1 MLLLSLLACSAAE
14 KILGSWSSYCSCLS
28 VCINTF
34 SIHASLIL
42 LINFLSLFVWFHQHI
57 FHSCFRPLFHNRKI
71 WGVGLMYLQ
80 IHTYLLNLLIFTLQS
95 CNMQLTDEP
104 EKRCYPLGDHL
115 YCRSCHIRQG
125 EKLGYTS
132 SESVRCETSI
142 LIIGS
147 NNQIPICES

>member
-1 MLLLSLLACSAAE
+1 
-14 KILGSWSSYCSCLS
+14 
-28 VCINTF
+28 
-34 SIHASLIL
+34 
-42 LINFLSLFVWFHQHI
+42 
-57 FHSCFRPLFHNRKI
+57 
-71 WGVGLMYLQ
+71 MYLQ

-132 SESVRCETSI
+132 SESVRCKTSI

-147 NNQIPICES
+147 NSNSKYANPNFQNCLELLEQVLARFVSSFSFVIDNLIWFRNS

>member
-1 MLLLSLLACSAAE
+1 
-14 KILGSWSSYCSCLS
+14 
-28 VCINTF
+28 
-34 SIHASLIL
+34 
-42 LINFLSLFVWFHQHI
+42 
-57 FHSCFRPLFHNRKI
+57 
-71 WGVGLMYLQ
+71 MYLQ
-80 IHTYLLNLLIFTLQS
+80 IHTYLLNLLIFSLQS

-147 NNQIPICES
+147 NNQIPDMRILIFTNCLELLEEVLARFVSSFIFVIDYLIWFRNS

>member
-1 MLLLSLLACSAAE
+1 MRGRSD
-14 KILGSWSSYCSCLS
+14 
-28 VCINTF
+28 VFTN
-34 SIHASLIL
+34 
-42 LINFLSLFVWFHQHI
+42 
-57 FHSCFRPLFHNRKI
+57 P
-71 WGVGLMYLQ
+71 YLP
-80 IHTYLLNLLIFTLQS
+80 YLLNLLIFTLQS

-147 NNQIPICES
+147 NNQIPDMRILIFTNCLELLEEVLARFVSSFIFVIDYLIWFRNSWKNSGFIGSKFVVGSGEQ

>member
-1 MLLLSLLACSAAE
+1 MKRGKTTDFCIFNGLKGQEFNFPFYCPGTVE
-14 KILGSWSSYCSCLS
+14 GPKILGEGYNWKSY
-28 VCINTF
+28 
-34 SIHASLIL
+34 
-42 LINFLSLFVWFHQHI
+42 FLFLFPSF
-57 FHSCFRPLFHNRKI
+57 FHNRKI
-71 WGVGLMYLQ
+71 WGIGLMYLQ
-80 IHTYLLNLLIFTLQS
+80 IHTYLLNLLIFSLQS

>member
-1 MLLLSLLACSAAE
+1 MKRGKVTDCCNFNGI
-14 KILGSWSSYCSCLS
+14 KGQDFNFPFYCPGT
-28 VCINTF
+28 VED
-34 SIHASLIL
+34 
-42 LINFLSLFVWFHQHI
+42 Q
-57 FHSCFRPLFHNRKI
+57 KI
-71 WGVGLMYLQ
+71 WGEGHNWKSYMYILS
-80 IHTYLLNLLIFTLQS
+80 ILVSVLFSIIAKFEGSFWCIYKSIPIYLLNLLIFTLQS

-147 NNQIPICES
+147 NNQFRICES

>member
-1 MLLLSLLACSAAE
+1 MKWGKSYRLFYFDGTYKRSEFQISFLLSRDGGRS
-14 KILGSWSSYCSCLS
+14 KNLGERGT
-28 VCINTF
+28 IGNH
-34 SIHASLIL
+34 I
-42 LINFLSLFVWFHQHI
+42 HI

-80 IHTYLLNLLIFTLQS
+80 IHTYLLNLLIFSLQS

-132 SESVRCETSI
+132 SESVRCGMSI